1 MKPARREAYFSCLK
15 TIVEHSANSIELL
28 CKPVFLFSGRY
39 TNFTKIGITRSAH
52 GTIAIPSG
60 SDLPICQLLLPANG
74 IYVVVGQSYF
84 SSGGDASYM
93 STDIVFENCT
103 FVSPNTSGT
112 LKQNGRINLCAIVKT
127 GTADGMARLRT
138 YSAGGNTLTFNGYLT
153 SVQIR

>member
-1 MKPARREAYFSCLK
+1 MR
-15 TIVEHSANSIELL
+15 N
-28 CKPVFLFSGRY
+28 
-39 TNFTKIGITRSAH
+39 TNFTKIGVTSSAQ

-60 SDLPICQLLLPANG
+60 SDLPICQLSLPANG

-93 STDIVFENCT
+93 STDIVFENCP
-103 FVSPNTSGT
+103 FASPSTSGT

-127 GTADGMARLRT
+127 GTAAGIARLRT

-153 SVQIR
+153 SLRIR